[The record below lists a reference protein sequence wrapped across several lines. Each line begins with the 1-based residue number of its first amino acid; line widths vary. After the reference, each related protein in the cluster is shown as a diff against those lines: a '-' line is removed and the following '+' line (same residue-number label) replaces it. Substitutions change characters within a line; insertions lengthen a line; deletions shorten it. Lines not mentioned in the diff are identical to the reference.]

1 MRSLRPLALSFV
13 VLIFAALPNAG
24 AEAQQSLEREV
35 QAAARWNEQASALT
49 ADFLAIIGET
59 TALDEVSY
67 AYLEGRIDQANA
79 LIQADRISQSLKE
92 RVARIEKANDALPP
106 PPETSDPSLR
116 AQLGIIVSYLAELRG
131 QIGDIIHLSEN
142 AFQAALNDDQDA
154 FQILFLKQINLYVVM
169 GEGENRVIRQRM
181 GVLEKT
187 VPEYHLMAVYYAL
200 NDAMI
205 DLLRLT
211 DRLVS
216 DGPDPTAIT
225 NFTTSA
231 RISISESDNSVARG
245 RDATVDTIRQIRA
258 VQPANE
264 EERAFIARL
273 LRALDVYH
281 DEFSIEERISLALE
295 KWADDLSA
303 LEDGDLANGPSEEEF
318 AAWFEVLE
326 KLIGARLELQN
337 KRVSIIAGT
346 Q

>member
-1 MRSLRPLALSFV
+1 MRSIRPLALSFV
-13 VLIFAALPNAG
+13 ILVLAALPLAG
-24 AEAQQSLEREV
+24 AHAQQSLEQEIE
-35 QAAARWNEQASALT
+35 AAAQWNEKASALT
-49 ADFLAIIGET
+49 TDFLAIIGET

-67 AYLEGRIDQANA
+67 AYIEGAIDQASA
-79 LIQADRISQSLKE
+79 LKQANRIGLALKE
-92 RVARIEKANDALPP
+92 RVARIEAATDALPP
-106 PPETSDPSLR
+106 PPAVSNPSLE
-116 AQLGIIVSYLAELRG
+116 AQLGIIVSYLGELRG
-131 QIGDIIHLSEN
+131 QIGQIIQLSEN
-142 AFQAALNDDQDA
+142 AFQAALNDDEDA

-181 GVLEKT
+181 GVLQKN

-216 DGPDPTAIT
+216 DGADSTAIT
-225 NFTTSA
+225 NYTTSA
-231 RISISESDNSVARG
+231 RIAISESDHSVARG
-245 RDATVDTIRQIRA
+245 KDATVQTIRQIRA

-281 DEFSIEERISLALE
+281 DEFAIEERISQALE
-295 KWADDLSA
+295 KWADDMTMLDSA
-303 LEDGDLANGPSEEEF
+303 EAGPNEDEF

-326 KLIGARLELQN
+326 QLIAARLELQN
-337 KRVSIIAGT
+337 KRVAIMAGT